1 MPSAK
6 TNIHTNSE
14 VPSESLQYQVINN
27 KNNNS
32 NKKRGTFIK
41 FAVKIGVTFVEEKC
55 VIHRGHDRTFALLSI
70 YCSRKCL
77 HVCIQVVENYVVC
90 MLCYFLRT
98 YLLKKYI
105 KE

>member
-27 KNNNS
+27 KNNNN

-41 FAVKIGVTFVEEKC
+41 FAVKIGVTFVEEK
-55 VIHRGHDRTFALLSI
+55 
-70 YCSRKCL
+70 
-77 HVCIQVVENYVVC
+77 
-90 MLCYFLRT
+90 
-98 YLLKKYI
+98 
-105 KE
+105 